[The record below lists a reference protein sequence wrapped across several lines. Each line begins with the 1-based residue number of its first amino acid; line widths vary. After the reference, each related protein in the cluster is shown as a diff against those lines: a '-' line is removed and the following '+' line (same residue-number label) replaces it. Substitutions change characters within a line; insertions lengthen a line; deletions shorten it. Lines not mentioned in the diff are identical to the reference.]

1 MLDEARRWAET
12 QFGAADLGDARRTH
26 RLVSIMAAI
35 ARAPDESVPRHLGSL
50 ANTKAGYR
58 LFDCGAVTRTAVMDP
73 HVAQCRAA
81 AARHPIVLMVQ
92 DDTILDFS
100 PHRTLKGAGR
110 GGAASDRPH
119 GSGRHDPRFLA
130 ASHAQ
135 GGRPRRRRP
144 RPRVLGSLLAHGCL
158 AVRPSGATLGLAHQ
172 TIWARPP
179 KGVTP
184 QTRESAVWAETV
196 ETIGRPPDGTTFVSV
211 GDRGADIFAH
221 LESVRDAG
229 WDAVVRAVRDR
240 RLVQGGGSLTALRA
254 ARAMGASSIRTKTGE
269 AVVCV
274 AWRELELLP
283 PRDGPQ
289 GRTPIRV
296 RGVRVWNDRLEW
308 LLLTTRPVES
318 LEQALEIV
326 SWYTRRWIVEEF
338 HKAWKTGCRAEERRL
353 TQADRLVPLLGAL
366 AIVAVRLLTLRD
378 AARRDGTA
386 PADAPAAALTV
397 LAAKLQRPAEC
408 FESNRAF
415 LRGVAQLGGFLAR
428 RSDGEPGWQT
438 LWKGWSVLMTLVEGY
453 ELAQTIASAK

>member
-1 MLDEARRWAET
+1 
-12 QFGAADLGDARRTH
+12 
-26 RLVSIMAAI
+26 
-35 ARAPDESVPRHLGSL
+35 
-50 ANTKAGYR
+50 
-58 LFDCGAVTRTAVMDP
+58 MDP
-73 HVAQCRAA
+73 HVAHCRAA
-81 AARHPIVLMVQ
+81 AARHPIVLMVH

-110 GGAASDRPH
+110 VGDDR
-119 GSGRHDPRFLA
+119 GTGFLA
-130 ASHAQ
+130 HS
-135 GGRPRRRRP
+135 
-144 RPRVLGSLLAHGCL
+144 CL
-158 AVRPSGATLGLAHQ
+158 AVLPSGATLGLAHQ

-274 AWRELELLP
+274 AWRALELLP
-283 PRDGPQ
+283 PRNSSR
-289 GRTPIRV
+289 GRAPIRV

-318 LEQALEIV
+318 LDQALEIV

-378 AARRDGTA
+378 AARHDSTA
-386 PADAPAAALTV
+386 PADAPAAALKV
-397 LAAKLQRPAEC
+397 LAAKLHRPAEC
-408 FESNRAF
+408 FETNRAF

-428 RSDGEPGWQT
+428 RSDGDPGWQT